1 MVAQAEVEGSQHVT
15 SHIQVIATPTT
26 LFEVIDQTVSAVIDR
41 LDWLDE
47 VDEQE
52 GEDEAHFL
60 AYVRWRVALVN
71 DAALLVRALL
81 AEESLDHS
89 LWRQTQGL
97 A

>member
-1 MVAQAEVEGSQHVT
+1 MVAQAEVAGSQHVT

-26 LFEVIDQTVSAVIDR
+26 LFEVIDQTVSAVLDR

-47 VDEQE
+47 VDEQD

-60 AYVRWRVALVN
+60 AYVRWRVALVS

-81 AEESLDHS
+81 AEGSLDHS
-89 LWRQTQGL
+89 MWRQTQGR